1 MENLNYPLMLVFTTL
16 EQAEIALTQYESN
29 MANEYNPN
37 PNWDTIRQRTETDNK
52 YFFQM
57 DMDNLRYLKGMQNI
71 SSIEEYSPTWLPQ
84 EL

>member
-1 MENLNYPLMLVFTTL
+1 MESLNYPLVLVFTTL

-37 PNWDTIRQRTETDNK
+37 PSWDTIRQRIETDNK

-57 DMDNLRYLKGMQNI
+57 DMDNLRYLKDMQNI
-71 SSIEEYSPTWLPQ
+71 FSIEEYSPTWLPQ
-84 EL
+84 ES